1 MTLDTDTIDSVSVTS
16 INAIDGGQQKKKE
29 NGIAATTRA
38 VFFLRVIQW
47 TCLEQLMRDV
57 VVLLRVV
64 CYSNPENRRIAGVYW
79 VI

>member
-38 VFFLRVIQW
+38 VFFF
-47 TCLEQLMRDV
+47 TCDTVDM
-57 VVLLRVV
+57 
-64 CYSNPENRRIAGVYW
+64 S
-79 VI
+79 

>member
-16 INAIDGGQQKKKE
+16 ISVIDGGRQKKKRR
-29 NGIAATTRA
+29 TRSQPRREPL
-38 VFFLRVIQW
+38 FLRVIQW

-64 CYSNPENRRIAGVYW
+64 CYSSPENRRIAGVYW